1 MREPQRPS
9 MTAPEEFVVL
19 LDDDGRPCGTAPKH
33 LVHHDATPLH
43 LAFSCWAFD
52 DEGRTLLTRRAEA
65 KRTWPGAWTNTVCGH
80 PAPGEPIQA
89 AVHRRARE
97 ELGVALQRVVLLLPD
112 FRYRAVMADGTVE
125 NEVCPVYAARLDGTP
140 APDPAEVGD
149 LRWEALDELRAQVRM
164 RPSAFSPWLVDQL
177 PQIA

>member
-1 MREPQRPS
+1 M
-9 MTAPEEFVVL
+9 
-19 LDDDGRPCGTAPKH
+19 
-33 LVHHDATPLH
+33 
-43 LAFSCWAFD
+43 
-52 DEGRTLLTRRAEA
+52 
-65 KRTWPGAWTNTVCGH
+65 
-80 PAPGEPIQA
+80 
-89 AVHRRARE
+89 
-97 ELGVALQRVVLLLPD
+97 ALQRVVLLLPD

-177 PQIA
+177 PQIAG